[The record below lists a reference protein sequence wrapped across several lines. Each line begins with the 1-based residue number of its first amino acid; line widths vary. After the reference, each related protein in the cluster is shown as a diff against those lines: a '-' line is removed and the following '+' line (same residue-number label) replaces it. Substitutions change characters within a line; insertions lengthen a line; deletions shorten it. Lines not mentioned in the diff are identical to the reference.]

1 MLISNQ
7 LNIKGNNNKLK
18 KRKKLHATQV
28 NLPNLQFGLW
38 NQDNYIKN
46 KSNQIIKFNFQI
58 TLHWMMK

>member
-28 NLPNLQFGLW
+28 NLPNPQFGL
-38 NQDNYIKN
+38 
-46 KSNQIIKFNFQI
+46 
-58 TLHWMMK
+58 